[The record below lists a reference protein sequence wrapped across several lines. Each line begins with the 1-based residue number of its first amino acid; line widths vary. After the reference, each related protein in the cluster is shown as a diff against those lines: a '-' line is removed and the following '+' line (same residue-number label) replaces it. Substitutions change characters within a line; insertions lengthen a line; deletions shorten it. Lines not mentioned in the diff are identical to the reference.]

1 MNNTRRRLF
10 SLLVVATALLAGCST
25 LAPSAETDADADV
38 AARRALAPTGVLRA
52 GVYAGSP
59 TSMIVDA
66 NSGQKIGIAHD
77 LGRELA
83 RQLKVPFEVVEFRLI
98 AEVLAALKVGAV
110 DFTFTN
116 ATAARA
122 IDVDFTAP
130 MLRLE
135 LGYIV
140 LAGSKITTLAEVD
153 QTGNR
158 IGVSEGSSSQGALS
172 RQFKRATIVAAPSLK
187 AAREMLSQR
196 KLDAFA
202 TNKAVLSEFADEL
215 PATRILDGR
224 WGVENMAIAV
234 PKARERGMA
243 TLRAFAER
251 VTANGLLQS
260 IVEKT
265 GLRGLVKAE

>member
-1 MNNTRRRLF
+1 MNNARRQLL
-10 SLLVVATALLAGCST
+10 SLIVVATALLAGCNT
-25 LAPSAETDADADV
+25 LAPSADADV
-38 AARRALAPTGVLRA
+38 DIAARHALAPNGTLRV
-52 GVYAGSP
+52 GVYPGSP
-59 TSMIVDA
+59 TSMIIDPK
-66 NSGQKIGIAHD
+66 SGQKIGIAHD

-83 RQLKVPFEVVEFRLI
+83 RQLKVPFEVVEFRLV

-116 ATAARA
+116 ATAVRA
-122 IDVDFTAP
+122 LDVNFTAP
-130 MLRLE
+130 MLQLE

-153 QTGNR
+153 QLGNR
-158 IGVSEGSSSQGALS
+158 IGVSEGSSSQGTLS
-172 RQFKRATIVAAPSLK
+172 RQFKSATIVAAPSLK
-187 AAREMLSQR
+187 VAREMLSQG
-196 KLDAFA
+196 KLEAFA

-234 PKARERGMA
+234 PKGRERGMT

-251 VTANGLLQS
+251 VKANGLLQS

-265 GLRGLVKAE
+265 GLRGLVKPK